1 MLVQEKAL
9 NGPEAHFVTIVKNR
23 IGDLTAVY
31 EGSIRGACITEKIP
45 ARLQEDV
52 RMMARN
58 GNFVDL
64 KRVVRKPPE
73 GRSLLAK
80 VKIDRIVR

>member
-1 MLVQEKAL
+1 MEM
-9 NGPEAHFVTIVKNR
+9 
-23 IGDLTAVY
+23 
-31 EGSIRGACITEKIP
+31 IP

-64 KRVVRKPPE
+64 KRVVRKPSE